1 MFQFLMKLLSRLRS
15 RLINYLLLWPKKFMI
30 FKGMKGNKLY
40 YIFKINIYE
49 QIYYINNNLF
59 FTSNINIILLN
70 KNK

>member
-15 RLINYLLLWPKKFMI
+15 RFINYLLLWPKKFMI

-59 FTSNINIILLN
+59 FISKYKYYFI
-70 KNK
+70 K

>member
-59 FTSNINIILLN
+59 FISKYKYYFI
-70 KNK
+70 K

>member
-15 RLINYLLLWPKKFMI
+15 RLNNYLLLWPKKFMI
-30 FKGMKGNKLY
+30 FKGMKGNKLC

-59 FTSNINIILLN
+59 FISKYKYYFI
-70 KNK
+70 K

>member
-59 FTSNINIILLN
+59 FISNINIILLN

>member
-15 RLINYLLLWPKKFMI
+15 RLNNYLLLWPKKFMI

-49 QIYYINNNLF
+49 QIYYTNYNLF
-59 FTSNINIILLN
+59 FISTYKYYFI
-70 KNK
+70 K

>member
-15 RLINYLLLWPKKFMI
+15 RLNNYLLLWPKKFMI

-49 QIYYINNNLF
+49 QIHYINNNLF
-59 FTSNINIILLN
+59 FISKYKYYFI
-70 KNK
+70 K

>member
-15 RLINYLLLWPKKFMI
+15 RLNNYLLLWPKKFMI

-40 YIFKINIYE
+40 YIFKINICE

-59 FTSNINIILLN
+59 FISKYKYYFI
-70 KNK
+70 K

>member
-1 MFQFLMKLLSRLRS
+1 MFQSLMKLLSRLRS
-15 RLINYLLLWPKKFMI
+15 RLNNYLLLWPKKFMI

-59 FTSNINIILLN
+59 FISKYKYYFI
-70 KNK
+70 K

>member
-15 RLINYLLLWPKKFMI
+15 RLNNYLLLWPKKFMI

-59 FTSNINIILLN
+59 FISKYKYYFI
-70 KNK
+70 K